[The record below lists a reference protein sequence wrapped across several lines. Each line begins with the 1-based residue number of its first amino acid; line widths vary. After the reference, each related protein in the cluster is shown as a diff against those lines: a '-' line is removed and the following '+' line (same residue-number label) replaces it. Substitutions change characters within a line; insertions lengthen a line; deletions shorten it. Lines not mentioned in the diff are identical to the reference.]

1 MSVNWSGLS
10 TEPSRNR
17 NRAGFVFGV
26 DNDNVGEIK
35 PEMYSS
41 DTETRV
47 CVRVRKQKV
56 DVVVFNVKSAVF
68 ESDKDVERTRK
79 RAKQTRGFSSIWH
92 SVYLHVHTPTC
103 SNTQSVA

>member
-17 NRAGFVFGV
+17 NRAGFAFGV